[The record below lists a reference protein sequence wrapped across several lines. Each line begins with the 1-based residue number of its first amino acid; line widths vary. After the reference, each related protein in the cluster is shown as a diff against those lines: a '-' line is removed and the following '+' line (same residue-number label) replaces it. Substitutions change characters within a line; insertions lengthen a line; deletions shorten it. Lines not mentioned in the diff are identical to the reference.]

1 MNKIR
6 EFFERILCKDYG
18 DDLMLDDRIEF
29 RLNHKEK
36 ILIKRYCELQHINR
50 SEFFRNLAMKEI
62 DQFIN
67 NAN

>member
-1 MNKIR
+1 MYKIMDIINKIFSKN
-6 EFFERILCKDYG
+6 E
-18 DDLMLDDRIEF
+18 DLILDDRIEF